1 MEAFVIYEILRD
13 GSIERGKNKLGR
25 LPENFEE
32 KDVLKAIDN
41 YFQELVR
48 EYRERKGKER
58 NEKVEKVSSA
68 ILLSLMG
75 YEVEGEAKAEDMDE
89 VDDALR
95 YLLSYEEIRTIIA
108 ENNEGIV
115 ENLYQKKKEMR
126 KMGE

>member
-13 GSIERGKNKLGR
+13 GGIERGENKLGT
-25 LPENFEE
+25 LPENFKE

-41 YFQELVR
+41 YFQGLVR

-58 NEKVEKVSSA
+58 NEGVEQAGSA
-68 ILLSLMG
+68 IFLSLMG
-75 YEVEGEAKAEDMDE
+75 FEVEDGVKAEDMDE

-108 ENNEGIV
+108 ESNEGVV
-115 ENLYQKKKEMR
+115 ENLYRKKKEMR